1 MPKLGYSCCRRESAS
16 WKATTRPARCWRS
29 PSEPRRS
36 GSISIWVGDSVTARP
51 RHDPLTL
58 LAAVAAR
65 TRKAELGTAVLL
77 PALRNPVL
85 LAHQVATVDRIAEGR
100 LILGIGIAADMPAIR
115 LEFEAV
121 GVPFDKRVGR
131 MNEAMRLCKAL
142 WSGKPVDWSGY
153 WTVKQGTVGP
163 TPHNPGGPPIWFGG
177 GLPAGRERTGRL
189 YDGWFPN
196 LPTPEEYPAQI
207 AEVRAAATAAGRDA
221 GKITGAMYLTLAID
235 DDAKRAD
242 DKINDYLA
250 NYYGVPAA
258 GMRAR
263 QRSYAGPASR
273 RGRVAQELR
282 RCRRHASDAAICR
295 RPRPTPRACGAPQ
308 ARSGLVV
315 TPCPS
320 SDTCC
325 RRASA
330 SWKAIPKPARCS
342 RWPRRPRSWASTRSG
357 SAIR

>member
-1 MPKLGYSCCRRESAS
+1 MPKLGYLLPTRERVMEGHGETGPLLALAE
-16 WKATTRPARCWRS
+16 KA
-29 PSEPRRS
+29 E
-36 GSISIWVGDSVTARP
+36 GLGFDSIWVGDSVTARP

-65 TRKAELGTAVLL
+65 TKKAELGTAVLL

-115 LEFEAV
+115 REFEAM

-142 WSGKPVDWSGY
+142 WTGQPVDWEGY
-153 WTVKQGTVGP
+153 WHVKQGTVGP
-163 TPHNPGGPPIWFGG
+163 TPHRPGGPPLWFGG
-177 GLPAGRERTGRL
+177 GLPAGRARTGRL

-207 AEVRAAATAAGRDA
+207 AEVREAAKAAGRDPGA
-221 GKITGAMYLTLAID
+221 IIGAMYLTLAID
-235 DDAKRAD
+235 DDTKRAD
-242 DKINDYLA
+242 AKIDDYLA

-263 QRSYAGPASR
+263 QRSFAGP
-273 RGRVAQELR
+273 VAGAAAWIKSYADAGATHIMLRFAGDHERHLELGGKIKR
-282 RCRRHASDAAICR
+282 DL
-295 RPRPTPRACGAPQ
+295 G
-308 ARSGLVV
+308 
-315 TPCPS
+315 
-320 SDTCC
+320 
-325 RRASA
+325 
-330 SWKAIPKPARCS
+330 
-342 RWPRRPRSWASTRSG
+342 WA
-357 SAIR
+357 

>member
-1 MPKLGYSCCRRESAS
+1 MPKLGYLLPTRERVMEGHHETGPLLKLAE
-16 WKATTRPARCWRS
+16 KA
-29 PSEPRRS
+29 E
-36 GSISIWVGDSVTARP
+36 GLGFDSIWVGDSVTAKP

-65 TRKAELGTAVLL
+65 TKKAELGTAVLL

-85 LAHQVATVDRIAEGR
+85 LAHQVATLDRLSEGR

-115 LEFEAV
+115 REFEAM

-142 WSGKPVDWSGY
+142 WTGQPVDWQGY

-163 TPHNPGGPPIWFGG
+163 TPHRPGGPPLWFGG
-177 GLPAGRERTGRL
+177 GLPAGRARTGRL

-196 LPTPEEYPAQI
+196 LPTPAEYPAQI
-207 AEVRAAATAAGRDA
+207 AEVRSAAKAAGRDPA
-221 GKITGAMYLTLAID
+221 AITGAIYLTLAID
-235 DDAKRAD
+235 DDVKRAD

-263 QRSYAGPASR
+263 QRSFAGP
-273 RGRVAQELR
+273 VAGAAAWLKSYADAGATHLMLR
-282 RCRRHASDAAICR
+282 FAGDHERHLDVAARIKR
-295 RPRPTPRACGAPQ
+295 DLGW
-308 ARSGLVV
+308 S
-315 TPCPS
+315 
-320 SDTCC
+320 
-325 RRASA
+325 
-330 SWKAIPKPARCS
+330 
-342 RWPRRPRSWASTRSG
+342 
-357 SAIR
+357 